1 MTSGPDDER
10 RQPSEPTF
18 ADVMNG
24 FSFDSGRSTRRRK
37 WGRRRGEDV
46 ELAEE
51 AGADTG
57 ADQQVASPGRT
68 SPGSAGY
75 GSAGYGP
82 TGYAST
88 DYSSTGHASTGYAST
103 DYSSTGHASTGYAS
117 AGYGST
123 GYGSTGSAPPGL
135 VPPNPATGPIDM
147 RVIDAGD
154 FGQGGGAAAVRP
166 YAWTRGRTKS
176 GLDLAIETLVSTSQ
190 RGRDQMGLLQ
200 SEHRAV
206 AELCEQ
212 TRSVAEVAALLSLP
226 LGVAR
231 VLLGDMA
238 GLGVVTVH
246 QTASSAGNVPDLAL
260 MERVLSGLRRL

>member
-10 RQPSEPTF
+10 QQPSEPTF

-24 FSFDSGRSTRRRK
+24 FSFDSARPSRRRR
-37 WGRRRGEDV
+37 WGRKRDE
-46 ELAEE
+46 EE
-51 AGADTG
+51 AEPAPE
-57 ADQQVASPGRT
+57 AVSASFP
-68 SPGSAGY
+68 A
-75 GSAGYGP
+75 P
-82 TGYAST
+82 TARP
-88 DYSSTGHASTGYAST
+88 AVE
-103 DYSSTGHASTGYAS
+103 
-117 AGYGST
+117 
-123 GYGSTGSAPPGL
+123 P
-135 VPPNPATGPIDM
+135 VPPVTMTGPIDM
-147 RVIDAGD
+147 RVNEVEQ
-154 FGQGGGAAAVRP
+154 FGSGVGASAVRP

-176 GLDLAIETLVSTSQ
+176 GLDLAIEALVSTSQ
-190 RGRDQMGLLQ
+190 RGLDQMGLLQ
-200 SEHRAV
+200 VEHRAV
-206 AELCEQ
+206 AELCEA

>member
-24 FSFDSGRSTRRRK
+24 FSFDASRAPRRRR
-37 WGRRRGEDV
+37 WGRRRGTDV
-46 ELAEE
+46 ELD
-51 AGADTG
+51 AGTG
-57 ADQQVASPGRT
+57 AKVESPPENRPAQLA
-68 SPGSAGY
+68 PGP
-75 GSAGYGP
+75 P
-82 TGYAST
+82 TA
-88 DYSSTGHASTGYAST
+88 
-103 DYSSTGHASTGYAS
+103 
-117 AGYGST
+117 
-123 GYGSTGSAPPGL
+123 
-135 VPPNPATGPIDM
+135 PIDM
-147 RVIDAGD
+147 RMPAAEGAA
-154 FGQGGGAAAVRP
+154 QEAGAAAVRP

-176 GLDLAIETLVSTSQ
+176 GLDLAIETLLSTSQ

-200 SEHRAV
+200 VEHRAV

-212 TRSVAEVAALLSLP
+212 ARSVAEVAALLSIP

-238 GLGVVTVH
+238 GLGLVTVH
-246 QTASSAGNVPDLAL
+246 QTASSAGKTPDLAL

>member
-24 FSFDSGRSTRRRK
+24 FSFDSARPSRRRR
-37 WGRRRGEDV
+37 WGRKRDDDAEQAPTPAPSSVPTARPAV
-46 ELAEE
+46 EP
-51 AGADTG
+51 
-57 ADQQVASPGRT
+57 VNPG
-68 SPGSAGY
+68 PM
-75 GSAGYGP
+75 
-82 TGYAST
+82 
-88 DYSSTGHASTGYAST
+88 
-103 DYSSTGHASTGYAS
+103 
-117 AGYGST
+117 
-123 GYGSTGSAPPGL
+123 
-135 VPPNPATGPIDM
+135 TGPIDM
-147 RVIDAGD
+147 RVNDAEQ
-154 FGQGGGAAAVRP
+154 FGTGGGASAVRP

-176 GLDLAIETLVSTSQ
+176 GFDLAIETLVSTSQ

-200 SEHRAV
+200 VEHRAV
-206 AELCEQ
+206 AELCEAA
-212 TRSVAEVAALLSLP
+212 RSVAEVAALLSLP

-246 QTASSAGNVPDLAL
+246 QTASSAGSAPDLAL

>member
-1 MTSGPDDER
+1 MTPGPDDER
-10 RQPSEPTF
+10 RQTSEPTF

-24 FSFDSGRSTRRRK
+24 FSFDAGKSPRRRR
-37 WGRRRGEDV
+37 WGRRRGTDV
-46 ELAEE
+46 ELGEAERADAAAPPTPAADQSGAVPPGPPTAPIDIGGALEAE
-51 AGADTG
+51 AG
-57 ADQQVASPGRT
+57 Q
-68 SPGSAGY
+68 
-75 GSAGYGP
+75 
-82 TGYAST
+82 ST
-88 DYSSTGHASTGYAST
+88 
-103 DYSSTGHASTGYAS
+103 
-117 AGYGST
+117 
-123 GYGSTGSAPPGL
+123 
-135 VPPNPATGPIDM
+135 
-147 RVIDAGD
+147 
-154 FGQGGGAAAVRP
+154 GAAAVRP

-200 SEHRAV
+200 VEHRAV

-238 GLGVVTVH
+238 GLGMVTVH